1 VSSNDLL
8 RLLRSAGARI
18 VTDRGKGGHVMVL
31 LAGRKTFVPTGSGEL
46 RPGTLRAILRDLA
59 VSLDDLKRK

>member
-1 VSSNDLL
+1 MSSNELLPLL
-8 RLLRSAGARI
+8 RRAGARI

-59 VSLDDLKRK
+59 VSLDDLRRK